1 MHSWKQWFSC
11 RRNHCFCV
19 GRQLPFSFLRFH
31 RENQLTSFWDDIFAG
46 SDQSEAQSE
55 AHSEAPS
62 GTLGHP
68 KLVFPLTVMQQEC
81 DAECDTR
88 CDTGFPSLNP
98 QTNVRIHSRNI
109 IFRYFFIVKKKQQT
123 NKQKQSTTTKKK
135 QTKQKNNKKK
145 LLAQLASL
153 ACLENIKLHRSLCWT
168 RPLAHWL

>member
-1 MHSWKQWFSC
+1 METVVSC

-19 GRQLPFSFLRFH
+19 GRQLPLSFQRFP

-46 SDQSEAQSE
+46 SDQNETQSE
-55 AHSEAPS
+55 TQSETPS

-98 QTNVRIHSRNI
+98 QTNVRIRSRNI
-109 IFRYFFIVKKKQQT
+109 IFRYFFSLSASGSIHGNSGFRVDE
-123 NKQKQSTTTKKK
+123 TTV
-135 QTKQKNNKKK
+135 
-145 LLAQLASL
+145 
-153 ACLENIKLHRSLCWT
+153 LCW
-168 RPLAHWL
+168 AAASIQFSAFSS